1 MAKLGDME
9 GGQVC
14 SLFPERWDIQ
24 QEGSRRQV
32 WGGGEGWTE
41 KEK

>member
-32 WGGGEGWTE
+32 WVGERAGLR
-41 KEK
+41 KRN